1 MSPDDEDGD
10 EARQDPDVAGGPPPQ
25 PADRTWVHP
34 SELQSF
40 VATPVATGGGG
51 GSRVRPREW
60 AVGFGSA
67 VAASVVTVLVLV
79 AFGALGN
86 GSRSDVPSPNF
97 VGTPSGVDY
106 SIARRIAAE
115 TAPSV
120 VTVRVVGGDGTAQ
133 PVGSGVVLASDRVV
147 TNAHLVQGA
156 SALEILT
163 YDGQRLPAKVVG
175 TDPETDLTLLSVT
188 GADLRTVSQGDAD
201 GTAVGG
207 TVVAVA
213 ANRSGGYRTDID
225 VISDQNRFVDTGT
238 GAMVAGALET
248 GIQPGAAWAGGALVD
263 SSGNLVG
270 ILTSTST
277 AGVGLVAVPVTAVR
291 DVRDQLEAT
300 GTVSHGWLGVVF
312 GDDAVDRPRGGA
324 RVRLVI
330 PGSPAAKGG
339 LAAGDV
345 MTDVA
350 DQAVHGYADAIA
362 AVRALRPQDPVEVG
376 YVDPSGHTHRA
387 RVTLAA
393 TDPAVQA
400 SYPVNG

>member
-1 MSPDDEDGD
+1 
-10 EARQDPDVAGGPPPQ
+10 
-25 PADRTWVHP
+25 VHP

-40 VATPVATGGGG
+40 VATPAAQGAGS
-51 GSRVRPREW
+51 SRVRPREW

-86 GSRSDVPSPNF
+86 GSGSDVPSPSF

-120 VTVRVVGGDGTAQ
+120 VTVRVMGADGSGQ
-133 PVGSGVVLASDRVV
+133 PIGSGVVLASDRVV

-156 SALEILT
+156 SNLDIVT
-163 YDGQRLPAKVVG
+163 YNGQPLPAKVVG
-175 TDPETDLTLLSVT
+175 TDPETDLTVLSVA
-188 GADLRTVSQGDAD
+188 GADLPAVAQGDSD
-201 GTAVGG
+201 GVAVGG

-213 ANRSGGYRTDID
+213 ANRTGGYRTDID
-225 VISDQNRFVDTGT
+225 VISDQNRLVDTGS

-248 GIQPGAAWAGGALVD
+248 GIQPGAAWSGGALVD
-263 SSGNLVG
+263 ASGNLVG
-270 ILTSTST
+270 ILTNTST

-324 RVRLVI
+324 RLDLVI

-339 LAAGDV
+339 LVKGDV
-345 MTDVA
+345 VTDVA
-350 DQAVHGYADAIA
+350 DQTVHGYADVIA

-376 YVDPSGHTHRA
+376 YVDSSGHTHRA
-387 RVTLAA
+387 RVTLGA

-400 SYPVNG
+400 YFPVNG

>member
-10 EARQDPDVAGGPPPQ
+10 EARRDPDVGGGPPPQ
-25 PADRTWVHP
+25 PADRPWVHP

-40 VATPVATGGGG
+40 VATPAAQGAS
-51 GSRVRPREW
+51 SRVRPREW

-86 GSRSDVPSPNF
+86 GSGSDVPSPSF

-120 VTVRVVGGDGTAQ
+120 VTVRVMGADGSGQ
-133 PVGSGVVLASDRVV
+133 PIGSGVVLASDRVV

-156 SALEILT
+156 SNLDIVT
-163 YDGQRLPAKVVG
+163 YDGQPLPVKVVG
-175 TDPETDLTLLSVT
+175 TDPETDLTVLSVA
-188 GADLRTVSQGDAD
+188 GADLPAVAQGDAD
-201 GTAVGG
+201 GIAVGG

-213 ANRSGGYRTDID
+213 ANRTGGYRTDID
-225 VISDQNRFVDTGT
+225 VISDENRLVDTGS
-238 GAMVAGALET
+238 GAMVAGTLET

-263 SSGNLVG
+263 ASGNLVG
-270 ILTSTST
+270 ILTNTST

-324 RVRLVI
+324 RLGLVI

-339 LAAGDV
+339 LVKGDV
-345 MTDVA
+345 VTDVA
-350 DQAVHGYADAIA
+350 DQAVHGYADVIA

-376 YVDPSGHTHRA
+376 YVDSSGHAHRA
-387 RVTLAA
+387 RVTLGA

-400 SYPVNG
+400 YFPVNG